1 MSPARE
7 LPRRLRHCVT
17 PLLCVAT
24 IAYIGYHA
32 VQGDRGLAAWS
43 LLSQR
48 IDRVEVELRAARET
62 RQRLEHQVSLLRSDG
77 LDRDMLDERARIVLG
92 LAHPDE
98 IIFLTR

>member
-1 MSPARE
+1 MTPARE
-7 LPRRLRHCVT
+7 LPRRLRHCAM

-48 IDRVEVELRAARET
+48 IDRVEVELGAARAARE
-62 RQRLEHQVSLLRSDG
+62 RLEHQVSLLRSDG

-98 IIFLTR
+98 LIFLTR